1 MSDWIIRIVYITI
14 LVMGID
20 LYGHPERYERFWGR
34 FSPKRAHT
42 ISRLVGVL
50 LILVSILFVLGADVF
65 LPG

>member
-1 MSDWIIRIVYITI
+1 MEAWIIRIARGIV
-14 LVMGID
+14 LVFGIH
-20 LYGHPERYERFWGR
+20 LYGHPEHYEQFWGR

-50 LILVSILFVLGADVF
+50 LILVSILFELGANVF

>member
-1 MSDWIIRIVYITI
+1 MRDWIIRIVYIT
-14 LVMGID
+14 VMVLGIHQ
-20 LYGHPERYERFWGR
+20 YGHPERYERFWRR
-34 FSPKRAHT
+34 FSPKRGQT

>member
-1 MSDWIIRIVYITI
+1 MRNWIIRIVYITV
-14 LVMGID
+14 LVLGIH
-20 LYGHPERYERFWGR
+20 LYGHPERYERFLGW

-50 LILVSILFVLGADVF
+50 LIVISILFVLGADVF